1 MSGPPL
7 VPNGAL
13 LTLGFLAGGILLG
26 TASGL
31 VPGLHVNALA
41 LLLAAAAPTLPG
53 PPAAVGAAVLAAGV
67 VHTFLDI
74 VPALVLGVPD
84 AATAAGSLPGHRL
97 VLAGRGRE
105 ALRLSAV
112 GSGVAVAVAVP
123 LSLPLSALVAAGR
136 EELDA
141 ALPVLLAV
149 VVCLLVAAEPTWRK
163 RLASAGCF
171 ALAAALGFLALDL
184 GTTGALVPEAAAS
197 MLAPLFAG
205 LFGAP
210 VLVDALSGRGAIPP
224 QVERGI
230 ALSPRATL
238 RAALSGVG
246 GGALVGYLPGVS
258 AGVAT
263 VLALGGVGGESGD
276 GATEAD
282 AGTDPSGERA
292 RPDRAYVVATSGADT
307 ATAVFAAAALVVLG
321 DERSGVAVALSA
333 VAGGG
338 SPFGSVSALAVI
350 VLAAGVGTVLVPL
363 VGDRYL
369 TLVRRLPHR
378 PLSLAVLLLLWVLAA
393 AFAGWLGA
401 CAFAIAALVG
411 LAPPRL
417 GVRRVHLMGVL
428 IAPVA
433 LGSLG

>member
-1 MSGPPL
+1 MVAPSHL
-7 VPNGAL
+7 DTAL
-13 LTLGFLAGGILLG
+13 LTVGFVAGGVLLG

-31 VPGLHVNALA
+31 IPGLHVNALA

-53 PPAAVGAAVLAAGV
+53 PPAAAGAAVLAAGV
-67 VHTFLDI
+67 VHTFLDV

-105 ALRLSAV
+105 ALRLSAL

-136 EELDA
+136 AELDA
-141 ALPVLLAV
+141 ALPLLLAA
-149 VVCLLVAAEPTWRK
+149 VVCLLVAAEPTWPR
-163 RLASAGCF
+163 RLAGTGCF
-171 ALAAALGFLALDL
+171 GLAAALGFLALDAP
-184 GTTGALVPEAAAS
+184 TAGALAPEAAAS

-224 QVERGI
+224 QVGRGV
-230 ALSPRATL
+230 ALSPRTTL

-263 VLALGGVGGESGD
+263 VLALGGVGGESGA
-276 GATEAD
+276 GTAEED
-282 AGTDPSGERA
+282 AGGRRERT
-292 RPDRAYVVATSGADT
+292 DRAYVVATSGADT
-307 ATAVFAAAALVVLG
+307 ATAVFAATALTVLG

-333 VAGGG
+333 VGGGG
-338 SPFGSVSALAVI
+338 SPFGSLSALAVV

-369 TLVRRLPHR
+369 SLVGRLPHR
-378 PLSLAVLLLLWVLAA
+378 PLSLAVLVLLWALAA
-393 AFAGWLGA
+393 AFAGWAGL
-401 CAFAIAALVG
+401 CAFALAALVG
-411 LAPPRL
+411 LVPPRL

-428 IAPVA
+428 LAPVA

>member
-1 MSGPPL
+1 MVAPP
-7 VPNGAL
+7 PSADAAL
-13 LTLGFLAGGILLG
+13 LTLGFVAGGICLG

-31 VPGLHVNALA
+31 IPGLHVNALA

-67 VHTFLDI
+67 VHTFLDV

-97 VLAGRGRE
+97 VLAGRGKE
-105 ALRLSAV
+105 ALRLSAL
-112 GSGVAVAVAVP
+112 GSGAAVAVAVP
-123 LSLPLSALVAAGR
+123 LSLPLSTLVAAGR
-136 EELDA
+136 TELNA
-141 ALPVLLAV
+141 ALPFLLAA
-149 VVCLLVAAEPTWRK
+149 VVCLLVAAEPTWRR
-163 RLASAGCF
+163 RLAAVGCF
-171 ALAAALGFLALDL
+171 GLAAALGFLALDAP
-184 GTTGALVPEAAAS
+184 TAGALVPDAAAS

-224 QVERGI
+224 QVERGV
-230 ALSPRATL
+230 ALPPRTTL

-263 VLALGGVGGESGD
+263 VLALGGVGGET
-276 GATEAD
+276 GAEATPH
-282 AGTDPSGERA
+282 GGRERT
-292 RPDRAYVVATSGADT
+292 DRAYVVATSGADT
-307 ATAVFAAAALVVLG
+307 ATAVFAATALTVLG

-333 VAGGG
+333 VGGGG
-338 SPFGSVSALAVI
+338 SPFGSVPALAV
-350 VLAAGVGTVLVPL
+350 VVFAAGVGTALVPL
-363 VGDRYL
+363 AGDRYL
-369 TLVRRLPHR
+369 AAVGRLPHR
-378 PLSLAVLLLLWVLAA
+378 PLSLAVLVLLWVLSAG
-393 AFAGWLGA
+393 FAGWPGL
-401 CAFAIAALVG
+401 CAFAVAALVG

-428 IAPVA
+428 LAPVA
-433 LGSLG
+433 VGSLG

>member
-1 MSGPPL
+1 MAAPL
-7 VPNGAL
+7 PSADAAL
-13 LTLGFLAGGILLG
+13 VTLGFVAGGICLG

-41 LLLAAAAPTLPG
+41 LLLAAAAPTLPA

-67 VHTFLDI
+67 VHTFLDV

-112 GSGVAVAVAVP
+112 GSAAAVAVAVP

-163 RLASAGCF
+163 RLAGAGCF
-171 ALAAALGFLALDL
+171 GLAAALGLLVLDA

-224 QVERGI
+224 QVGRGV

-263 VLALGGVGGESGD
+263 VLALGGVGGESGG
-276 GATEAD
+276 GAT
-282 AGTDPSGERA
+282 GTDPSGERA
-292 RPDRAYVVATSGADT
+292 RTDRAYVVATSGADT

-338 SPFGSVSALAVI
+338 SPFGSVSALAVV
-350 VLAAGVGTVLVPL
+350 VLAAGVGTALVPL

-369 TLVRRLPHR
+369 ALVRRLPHR

-393 AFAGWLGA
+393 AFAGLLGA
-401 CAFAIAALVG
+401 CAFAVAALVG

-417 GVRRVHLMGVL
+417 GIRRVHLMGVL